1 MLQDIRDRAQG
12 WIAWVI
18 VILICI
24 PFAMWGVYE
33 YLGGNPNLPVAEV
46 NGVELSGGQFRQAY
60 RRQRMHLQ
68 NLFGAN
74 FDLGALDER
83 SLKRGTLSDLID
95 GEVLVQVALDN
106 GLRIGDRQLADAI
119 QSRPM
124 FQEEGHFSDAIYQRW
139 LRMFGYTA
147 SGFEQEY
154 RRSLLIEQIRG
165 AIADTALA
173 GKEDIGNTLRLQRQ
187 KRLVS
192 LLTIPK
198 ARYTGNRITEEAIV
212 DYHERNQ
219 AEFVTPER
227 VSVSYLELSL
237 DTLPDV
243 PEPAEEELRALY
255 ERQEADYTEAGNAE
269 PNTSRP
275 FEEVRAELLEDFRRH
290 QKERL
295 FFEIAEQLA
304 NLAFENPDTL
314 AVAADALEL
323 TIEETG
329 FFDRTGQMADDGAPA
344 EDVSDKGAPSPDEI
358 TMTKNR
364 KFVAGAF
371 SEDVLDAGNNSDLI
385 ELEEYRAVVF
395 RRKEHLPASPQP
407 LDAVRGEITARLDA
421 RQTQKRI
428 IQLGNEL
435 IEKLRAGATLESLAD
450 THELT
455 LRGQV
460 EIGRGDTNE
469 AYEIVDKVFRMPRPE
484 SGGIVYGGMVTSA
497 GDFTVIGLQKVIE
510 EALTDADTAIETAT
524 RNTLAR
530 TYGKEE
536 YQTYIHTLR
545 TGAKILVHE
554 NNL

>member
-60 RRQRMHLQ
+60 RRQRMQLQ

-119 QSRPM
+119 QSRSM
-124 FQEEGHFSDAIYQRW
+124 FQEEGRFSDAIYQRW

-147 SGFEQEY
+147 GGFEQEY
-154 RRSLLIEQIRG
+154 RRSLLIDQVRG
-165 AIADTALA
+165 AIADTALT
-173 GKEDIGNTLRLQRQ
+173 GNEDIRNTLRLQRQ
-187 KRLVS
+187 KRLID

-212 DYHERNQ
+212 DYHQRNQ

-243 PEPAEEELRALY
+243 PEPAEEELRGLY
-255 ERQEADYTEAGNAE
+255 ERQEADYTEVGNAE

-275 FEEVRAELLEDFRRH
+275 FEEVREELLKDFRRH

-304 NLAFENPDTL
+304 NLTFENPDTL

-323 TIEETG
+323 TIQETG
-329 FFDRTGQMADDGAPA
+329 FFDRTGQVADDGAPGD
-344 EDVSDKGAPSPDEI
+344 DVSGKAAPSPDEI
-358 TMTKNR
+358 TITKDR
-364 KFVAGAF
+364 KFIASAF
-371 SEDVLDAGNNSDLI
+371 SEDVLNAGNNSDPI
-385 ELEEYRAVVF
+385 ELEEYRVIVL

-421 RQTQKRI
+421 EQTQKRI
-428 IQLGNEL
+428 VRLGNEL
-435 IEKLRAGATLESLAD
+435 IEKLRAGATLASLAD

-455 LRGQV
+455 LREQIQ
-460 EIGRGDTNE
+460 IGRGDTNE
-469 AYEIVDKVFRMPRPE
+469 AYEIVDKVFRMSRPE
-484 SGGIVYGGMVTSA
+484 SGEIVYGGMVTSA

-536 YQTYIHTLR
+536 YQNYIRTLR
-545 TGAKILVHE
+545 AGAEIIVHE